1 MQGLLTL
8 TYKPITVIHAQN
20 KQEQLWEQQMPVN
33 VRLMWVER
41 VLKHNKLNEGE
52 REERK
57 SILEAEENANECKL
71 EKQRSDIMKG

>member
-1 MQGLLTL
+1 MQGPLTL
-8 TYKPITVIHAQN
+8 INKPITVIHARN
-20 KQEQLWEQQMPVN
+20 KQEQLREQQMPVN

-41 VLKHNKLNEGE
+41 VPNRNKLNEGE

-57 SILEAEENANECKL
+57 SFLVAEENVNECKL